1 MPANRSHHAVSP
13 PVALWLVAECGN
25 HIGAFLADPNG
36 EGALALMLHVKR
48 SEVAEMSALWSSTRR
63 VL

>member
-1 MPANRSHHAVSP
+1 MSP